1 MEMMKQ
7 MWQGLSPKKKKIAI
21 AIGVVVIILILTNL

>member
-7 MWQGLSPKKKKIAI
+7 MWLRLSPKQKKIAI

>member
-1 MEMMKQ
+1 MKQ
-7 MWQGLSPKKKKIAI
+7 MWQGLSPKKKIAI

>member
-7 MWQGLSPKKKKIAI
+7 MWLRLSPEQKKIAI